1 MEYREF
7 EYIAYTL
14 SYNEERREL
23 SRFLSKQSGINEV
36 IIHAMRNFFI
46 EEPTP
51 YPSQE
56 GNMDVFGDQFPSW
69 EG

>member
-1 MEYREF
+1 MSTDLF
-7 EYIAYTL
+7 
-14 SYNEERREL
+14 N
-23 SRFLSKQSGINEV
+23 
-36 IIHAMRNFFI
+36 AMCNFFI

-56 GNMDVFGDQFPSW
+56 GNMDFFGDQFPSW